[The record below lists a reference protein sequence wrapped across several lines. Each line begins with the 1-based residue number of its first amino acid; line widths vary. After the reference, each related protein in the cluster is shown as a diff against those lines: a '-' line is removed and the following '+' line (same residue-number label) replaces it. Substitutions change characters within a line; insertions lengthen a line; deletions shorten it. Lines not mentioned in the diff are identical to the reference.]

1 MVDPRL
7 SGPDLLGSL
16 ILSLIPE
23 PSIPSF
29 VFTLIGGVWSILTQT
44 VVFVVPVVAYHAAAA
59 IDAAREHPIL
69 TGEPS

>member
-1 MVDPRL
+1 
-7 SGPDLLGSL
+7 
-16 ILSLIPE
+16 
-23 PSIPSF
+23 